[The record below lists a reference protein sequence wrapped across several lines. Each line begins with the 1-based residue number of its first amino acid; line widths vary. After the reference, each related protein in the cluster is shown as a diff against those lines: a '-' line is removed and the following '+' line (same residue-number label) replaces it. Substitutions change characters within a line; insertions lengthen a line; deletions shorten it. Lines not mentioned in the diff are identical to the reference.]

1 MARNF
6 TVSMHPD
13 TIKKTTQLSERLKI
27 SRSEL
32 TARILETIIPK
43 LIRSDVNNIEGLTGE
58 LLKIWTSGEAK
69 PRSQ

>member
-1 MARNF
+1 MTRNF
-6 TVSMHPD
+6 SVTMHPD
-13 TIKKTTQLSERLKI
+13 TIKKTSQLAERLKI

-43 LIRSDVNNIEGLTGE
+43 LIRNEVNSIEGLTGE
-58 LLKIWTSGEAK
+58 LLKIWTSGEVR